1 MPRHSSRTGTLGW
14 TSAIILATAALGLA
28 GDGTPDRADKG
39 GKTFRT
45 LVLEQFD
52 ANGDGRLDHKEQAA
66 ATRALLTK
74 NSRDTQRQALRAQ
87 ALAEFDSN
95 ANGMLERQEVRD
107 ALRTVSDGS
116 TATRT
121 CKRSDHSKSRTASNN
136 QTRQAQ
142 AAVERQLMT
151 LGGMD
156 SATAKEIALEN
167 FDANQDGKLDQSEL
181 ANAQS
186 ALQQYAQAQGV
197 SGLSLQPSFPQIT
210 IAVNG
215 SGLTTSTGTTS
226 TGTTTTGTST
236 TSSTTTG
243 MCSGSSGSSSGT
255 SSSGQ
260 SSSAVRDLT
269 GQGVANST
277 FGGGGGF
284 GGGAGGVRR
293 WSRRGRRWGR
303 RVCGISWIS
312 RKEIKGSQSLDR
324 AGRAEDTRHSN
335 ASPRRSAWMHLA
347 GRQSSAG
354 IKLLQQALYPVDRML
369 TNGVSPGGL

>member
-1 MPRHSSRTGTLGW
+1 MV
-14 TSAIILATAALGLA
+14 TAALGLA
-28 GDGTPDRADKG
+28 GDSTADRADKG
-39 GKTFRT
+39 GKNFRT

-74 NSRDTQRQALRAQ
+74 NSRDAQRQALRAQ
-87 ALAEFDSN
+87 ALAEFD
-95 ANGMLERQEVRD
+95 ANGNGTLERQEVRD

-116 TATRT
+116 AATRT
-121 CKRSDHSKSRTASNN
+121 CKRSDHSKSRTASND

-142 AAVERQLMT
+142 AALERQLML

-156 SATAKEIALEN
+156 PDSAKEFALEN

-197 SGLSLQPSFPQIT
+197 SGLSSQSSFPQIT

-215 SGLTTSTGTTS
+215 SGLTTS

-260 SSSAVRDLT
+260 SSSAARDLA
-269 GQGVANST
+269 GQGFANPS
-277 FGGGGGF
+277 F
-284 GGGAGGVRR
+284 GGGAGGF
-293 WSRRGRRWGR
+293 SGFAGFRGFRGGR
-303 RVCGISWIS
+303 
-312 RKEIKGSQSLDR
+312 
-324 AGRAEDTRHSN
+324 
-335 ASPRRSAWMHLA
+335 
-347 GRQSSAG
+347 
-354 IKLLQQALYPVDRML
+354 
-369 TNGVSPGGL
+369 